1 MLQQISNFSKN
12 KNNFLSAYEELNI
25 NGLLRKSN
33 IKKRCG
39 YDVSNIFRLLLSL
52 VFLNKNLY
60 EYTNSEKAET
70 SVSKNTYYR
79 FLSNMTYRWWYLLS
93 RLALFVISFFQTL
106 TGNGR
111 VSCLVLDDTVFSRNR
126 SKKVEYL
133 SRIYDHA
140 NHKYLRGFSMVTL
153 GWTDSFSFVPVDFA
167 LIGSSREKNIYSK
180 EMKELDRRSYM
191 HRKYRQITQTK
202 PEVALN
208 MIKNILNLGVVADFI
223 LMDSWYANEP
233 LIQKIK
239 ELGLDVIGMVK
250 NGRQTYSYKG
260 KRYTLKELSVIAKSG
275 DSRKRKASIVVYTS
289 KYNIPVRIVFIK
301 HRSLGNRTLHFI
313 STDCSVDE
321 DELLRIY
328 GYRWQIEMFF
338 KSVKSKLGLASELQ
352 CRYYSAICA
361 HTTIVF
367 TRFIILEWLRRKEN
381 DERTL
386 GGLFLIMCDEVK
398 DMDLKTAIQNIAL
411 LLMKTIVKLSKKF
424 SEEILRQVKLFFFE
438 QPRYIQEMLGI
449 LKWES

>member
-1 MLQQISNFSKN
+1 M
-12 KNNFLSAYEELNI
+12 
-25 NGLLRKSN
+25 
-33 IKKRCG
+33 
-39 YDVSNIFRLLLSL
+39 
-52 VFLNKNLY
+52 
-60 EYTNSEKAET
+60 
-70 SVSKNTYYR
+70 
-79 FLSNMTYRWWYLLS
+79 
-93 RLALFVISFFQTL
+93 
-106 TGNGR
+106 
-111 VSCLVLDDTVFSRNR
+111 
-126 SKKVEYL
+126 EYL

-180 EMKELDRRSYM
+180 EMNEIDRRSYM

-301 HRSLGNRTLHFI
+301 HRSLVNRTLHFI

-398 DMDLKTAIQNIAL
+398 DMDLKTAIQKIAL

>member
-1 MLQQISNFSKN
+1 
-12 KNNFLSAYEELNI
+12 
-25 NGLLRKSN
+25 
-33 IKKRCG
+33 
-39 YDVSNIFRLLLSL
+39 
-52 VFLNKNLY
+52 
-60 EYTNSEKAET
+60 
-70 SVSKNTYYR
+70 
-79 FLSNMTYRWWYLLS
+79 
-93 RLALFVISFFQTL
+93 
-106 TGNGR
+106 
-111 VSCLVLDDTVFSRNR
+111 
-126 SKKVEYL
+126 
-133 SRIYDHA
+133 
-140 NHKYLRGFSMVTL
+140 
-153 GWTDSFSFVPVDFA
+153 
-167 LIGSSREKNIYSK
+167 
-180 EMKELDRRSYM
+180 
-191 HRKYRQITQTK
+191 
-202 PEVALN
+202 
-208 MIKNILNLGVVADFI
+208 
-223 LMDSWYANEP
+223 MDSWYANEP

-438 QPRYIQEMLGI
+438 QPRYIQKMLGI